1 MEVLSNK
8 AHCLIKTFIKIRKS
22 NKRGRI
28 YYKENKEL
36 IDNNDIFIQ
45 ELCDK
50 GLCVKDV
57 SGDVGL
63 TEKGLY
69 YLPEHKA
76 FMDRTLLTSL
86 WLPFIVSILGT
97 SFTLFLNYLI
107 KLVIGLINCKGK
119 PNNLWRSSLIIRKTP
134 TPTIEPN
141 IEPTIAKK
149 VQLIINPV

>member
-1 MEVLSNK
+1 MEILSKEARELLKKFVELREEN
-8 AHCLIKTFIKIRKS
+8 A
-22 NKRGRI
+22 RGRI
-28 YYKENKEL
+28 YYQDNQEL
-36 IDNNDIFIQ
+36 LDNNRVFVQ

-76 FMDRTLLTSL
+76 FMERTLLTSL

-107 KLVIGLINCKGK
+107 KLVIGLINCKG
-119 PNNLWRSSLIIRKTP
+119 
-134 TPTIEPN
+134 
-141 IEPTIAKK
+141 
-149 VQLIINPV
+149 

>member
-1 MEVLSNK
+1 MIGVFIVEVLSNK

-76 FMDRTLLTSL
+76 FMERTLLTSL

-107 KLVIGLINCKGK
+107 KLVIGLINCKG
-119 PNNLWRSSLIIRKTP
+119 
-134 TPTIEPN
+134 
-141 IEPTIAKK
+141 
-149 VQLIINPV
+149 

>member
-28 YYKENKEL
+28 YYKDNKEL

-69 YLPEHKA
+69 YLPEYKA
-76 FMDRTLLTSL
+76 FLKRTLLTSL

-107 KLVIGLINCKGK
+107 KLVIGLINCKG
-119 PNNLWRSSLIIRKTP
+119 
-134 TPTIEPN
+134 
-141 IEPTIAKK
+141 
-149 VQLIINPV
+149 

>member
-22 NKRGRI
+22 NERGRI
-28 YYKENKEL
+28 YYKDNKEL
-36 IDNNDIFIQ
+36 IDNNDIFIQELCDKGVFVQ

-63 TEKGLY
+63 TKKGLY
-69 YLPEHKA
+69 YLPEYKA

-107 KLVIGLINCKGK
+107 KLVIGLINCKG
-119 PNNLWRSSLIIRKTP
+119 
-134 TPTIEPN
+134 
-141 IEPTIAKK
+141 
-149 VQLIINPV
+149 

>member
-22 NKRGRI
+22 NERGRI
-28 YYKENKEL
+28 YYQDNREL
-36 IDNNDIFIQ
+36 LDNNRVFVQ

-69 YLPEHKA
+69 YLPERKA

-107 KLVIGLINCKGK
+107 KLVIGLINCKG
-119 PNNLWRSSLIIRKTP
+119 
-134 TPTIEPN
+134 
-141 IEPTIAKK
+141 
-149 VQLIINPV
+149 